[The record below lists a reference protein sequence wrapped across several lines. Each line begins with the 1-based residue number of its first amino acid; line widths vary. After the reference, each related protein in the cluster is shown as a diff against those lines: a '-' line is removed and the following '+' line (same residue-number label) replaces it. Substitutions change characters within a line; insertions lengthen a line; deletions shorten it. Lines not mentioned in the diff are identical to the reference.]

1 MGRVRRSRRGVWST
15 TTIISSHLC
24 FFFIGWPCSA
34 SGDDLHDEHTSWHYR
49 LASFSADGAVVLRF
63 SSGALLVGRR
73 RPQAPPPAIAPTGA
87 GEDDGEE
94 RKGKKS
100 SMSGREE
107 GTATTTT
114 GRVMAT
120 TNGSCGGEAMGQGD
134 GAPPA
139 RTRGRRVQFLY
150 ILFFFCL
157 HLKLSRRL
165 AANLSKTAVQT
176 TATGKGP
183 FYPCTLFCCLPV
195 LFQPLKRN
203 RMGGVF

>member
-1 MGRVRRSRRGVWST
+1 MRSIQSAILTNRRTREKPAASRWGTTMWTYLLQRKGMGRVRRSRRGVWST

-24 FFFIGWPCSA
+24 FFFTGWPCSA

-139 RTRGRRVQFLY
+139 RTRGRREQFLFY
-150 ILFFFCL
+150 F
-157 HLKLSRRL
+157 LSPSQT
-165 AANLSKTAVQT
+165 LSKT
-176 TATGKGP
+176 
-183 FYPCTLFCCLPV
+183 C
-195 LFQPLKRN
+195 R
-203 RMGGVF
+203 